1 MQIDKGAPLFIGNR
15 VVPRPTHNT
24 YRHREVIGGTLFSE
38 LSPSQTNR
46 RKIVSVLQELRK
58 ELEAIRQ
65 WNEADF
71 TCSTEVELD
80 AVANRILRMA
90 EIKRKLR
97 ELAERN

>member
-1 MQIDKGAPLFIGNR
+1 M
-15 VVPRPTHNT
+15 
-24 YRHREVIGGTLFSE
+24 
-38 LSPSQTNR
+38 
-46 RKIVSVLQELRK
+46 LQELRK